1 MFAVTVVFIME
12 LVKNQHLLYSSHIS
26 PSCPTS
32 DAGAFTSLSTKLF
45 NTALPLGSIC

>member
-12 LVKNQHLLYSSHIS
+12 LVKNQHPLYSSHIS

-32 DAGAFTSLSTKLF
+32 DAGAFTSLSTKLL
-45 NTALPLGSIC
+45 NTALPLRSIC